1 MTLRSLLGLPV
12 LAICTLAPA
21 APLAAGQAPCGS
33 PPFGW
38 ETTQPDSTRVFNTV
52 GVHGKGDNVR
62 LSWNGAAVTPE
73 QVREYVELT
82 KELKP
87 VPTLLLT
94 VAPSAECG
102 EVRRLR
108 QMIDKTLA
116 CENGQCVERG
126 S

>member
-21 APLAAGQAPCGS
+21 APLKPGQATCGS
-33 PPFGW
+33 PPSGW
-38 ETTQPDSTRVFNTV
+38 QTTQSDSTRVFNTV
-52 GVHGKGDNVR
+52 GVHGEGDRVR
-62 LSWNGAAVTPE
+62 LSWNGAPVTPE
-73 QVREYVELT
+73 QVREYVKIT
-82 KELKP
+82 KELNP
-87 VPTLLLT
+87 SPTLILS

-108 QMIDKTLA
+108 QMIDQTLA
-116 CENGQCVERG
+116 CEDGQCVERG